1 MPKTWTWPDISKIEM
16 QWIGWIRNFLVYT
29 VKGLIINC
37 LTMSF
42 CIFKTF
48 LTFYSP
54 NSMNTYLLV
63 NIFSRCF
70 YLMFLTKPY
79 QLWHYFEFINWCSV
93 TFMCTWSQC
102 WVRTV
107 GNSAGRPIQF
117 SYQSHSMW
125 CKRNVFYWWCIF
137 SHLPFYLCICNRKVI
152 TVLINTFV

>member
-1 MPKTWTWPDISKIEM
+1 MISRVYEWTNEWTNEQSKTVRGRTRQESLRFFILKQPLSNAQCFFFVFMPKTWTWPDISKIEM

-70 YLMFLTKPY
+70 LF
-79 QLWHYFEFINWCSV
+79 NV
-93 TFMCTWSQC
+93 
-102 WVRTV
+102 
-107 GNSAGRPIQF
+107 
-117 SYQSHSMW
+117 SYQTLSTLAWFWIHQLMQ
-125 CKRNVFYWWCIF
+125 R
-137 SHLPFYLCICNRKVI
+137 HLHVYLI
-152 TVLINTFV
+152 TMLGPNSW